1 MGGVFD
7 QLRAKAAAAMN
18 KAVSPSASGSLVDVT
33 FADVAPSWDA
43 LAARVAE
50 RKTEL
55 GMPLE
60 VDLENGPTNPHA
72 LIRRFGTTAEPRV
85 LFYRDHA
92 AWCPYCQKIWMQ
104 LEEKRI
110 PYRVEKINMR
120 CYGDKK
126 KSFTDKVPSGML
138 PVVEIDGVLM
148 TESAA
153 IATALEEK
161 FPHNKP
167 LLPPSGTPERRR
179 ADDLCRLERAL
190 FSRWMGWLTQG
201 WMDGQNRSNFEE
213 ALDAVDA
220 ELAASPGPYF
230 MGEELTLVDVTYAP
244 FLERMAASLCYY
256 KGFKM
261 EGTGGR
267 WPAVDAWYAAMASRE
282 DTYARIKSDYYTH
295 CHDLPPQL
303 GGCEANGDD
312 AQTAARD
319 EIDGG
324 GWRLPLPPLDADALE
339 PSWRGERPE
348 MDRVEA
354 AAKLVGN
361 HDAVTRFAARGCG
374 KAGARPVA
382 APLSDPTAV
391 PGEAHL
397 PAVDAALRRVAL
409 ELLDGTAHKDGV
421 GGDAGTGAKDAART
435 HAAGPAAD
443 SLAYLRDRVGVP
455 RDLPLPAARQLR
467 AHLNW
472 YIDRL
477 AEA

>member
-60 VDLENGPTNPHA
+60 VDLENVPTKPHA
-72 LIRRFGTTAEPRV
+72 LIRRFGTTDEPRE
-85 LFYRDHA
+85 LYYRDHA

-126 KSFTDKVPSGML
+126 KSFTDVVPSGML

-303 GGCEANGDD
+303 GGCEATATTRKPRRGTRS
-312 AQTAARD
+312 TAADGDSRSPSRRRCARAVVAGRTTGD
-319 EIDGG
+319 GPRRGG
-324 GWRLPLPPLDADALE
+324 GQT
-339 PSWRGERPE
+339 RGKP
-348 MDRVEA
+348 
-354 AAKLVGN
+354 
-361 HDAVTRFAARGCG
+361 
-374 KAGARPVA
+374 
-382 APLSDPTAV
+382 
-391 PGEAHL
+391 
-397 PAVDAALRRVAL
+397 RR
-409 ELLDGTAHKDGV
+409 
-421 GGDAGTGAKDAART
+421 GDAFRRERVRQGGRSPRRRAA
-435 HAAGPAAD
+435 
-443 SLAYLRDRVGVP
+443 V
-455 RDLPLPAARQLR
+455 
-467 AHLNW
+467 
-472 YIDRL
+472 
-477 AEA
+477 

>member
-1 MGGVFD
+1 
-7 QLRAKAAAAMN
+7 
-18 KAVSPSASGSLVDVT
+18 
-33 FADVAPSWDA
+33 
-43 LAARVAE
+43 
-50 RKTEL
+50 
-55 GMPLE
+55 
-60 VDLENGPTNPHA
+60 
-72 LIRRFGTTAEPRV
+72 
-85 LFYRDHA
+85 
-92 AWCPYCQKIWMQ
+92 
-104 LEEKRI
+104 
-110 PYRVEKINMR
+110 
-120 CYGDKK
+120 
-126 KSFTDKVPSGML
+126 
-138 PVVEIDGVLM
+138 
-148 TESAA
+148 
-153 IATALEEK
+153 
-161 FPHNKP
+161 
-167 LLPPSGTPERRR
+167 
-179 ADDLCRLERAL
+179 
-190 FSRWMGWLTQG
+190 MGWLTQG

-244 FLERMAASLCYY
+244 FLERMAASCVTTR
-256 KGFKM
+256 GFKM

-312 AQTAARD
+312 AQTAARTRSTAA
-319 EIDGG
+319 DGDS
-324 GWRLPLPPLDADALE
+324 RCPLSDADALE

-409 ELLDGTAHKDGV
+409 ELLDGTAHEDGV
-421 GGDAGTGAKDAART
+421 GGDAGTGAKDADGRSP
-435 HAAGPAAD
+435 AGPPRIRWRT
-443 SLAYLRDRVGVP
+443 LRDRVGVP

-477 AEA
+477 ADA